1 MLRVGRLDTF
11 EISTKRSAM
20 ESIDWTG
27 SQGGALAMAFGAG
40 VMFITPIL
48 WGFIV
53 SPLKR
58 KVENLESTI
67 ARRNEE
73 DIRLYRDIALKAKTQ

>member
-1 MLRVGRLDTF
+1 
-11 EISTKRSAM
+11 
-20 ESIDWTG
+20 
-27 SQGGALAMAFGAG
+27 MAFGAG